1 MKVFKSNKEYINWF
15 EEAGKNFSIGIA
27 PTMGNIHVAHL
38 SLLQKAIEENDVG
51 VITIYVNPTQFGEG
65 EDFDNYPRTFE
76 DDLEKISKLETA
88 NKELIVY
95 APSEEDIYP
104 DGFDNFLKAGS
115 IANELEGSVRP
126 THFDGVVTVV
136 NRLFEILKPTKAYFG
151 KKDYQQLRLIEKM
164 ANELHP
170 NVSIVGMPIIRES
183 SGLAMSSRNNYLNDD
198 QKSQA
203 LILKKTLDEIKNS
216 VKEFKD
222 IKTLNN
228 HVQSLLESDK
238 RFNYISLRN
247 QKTLAEISSIKEDIV
262 ILGNFQIGNTR
273 LLDNLE
279 V

>member
-1 MKVFKSNKEYINWF
+1 MKVFKSNKEYINWYN
-15 EEAGKNFSIGIA
+15 ELGKNFSIGIA
-27 PTMGNIHVAHL
+27 PTMGNIHAAHL
-38 SLLQKAIEENDVG
+38 SLLQKALEENDVG

-65 EDFDNYPRTFE
+65 EDFDNYPRTFN
-76 DDLEKISKLETA
+76 DDLEKISKLE
-88 NKELIVY
+88 NRGKELIVY
-95 APSEEDIYP
+95 APTEDDIYP
-104 DGFDNFLKAGS
+104 DGFDSYLKAGA
-115 IANELEGSVRP
+115 IAKELEGSVRP

-136 NRLFEILKPTKAYFG
+136 NRLFDILKPTKAYFG

-170 NVSIVGMPIIRES
+170 NVSIIGMPIIRER

-203 LILKKTLDEIKNS
+203 LKLKKTLDEIKQL
-216 VKEFKD
+216 VKESKD
-222 IKTLNN
+222 IQTLNN
-228 HVQSLLESDK
+228 HVQNLLESDK

-247 QKTLAEISSIKEDIV
+247 QKTLAEISSLAEDIV